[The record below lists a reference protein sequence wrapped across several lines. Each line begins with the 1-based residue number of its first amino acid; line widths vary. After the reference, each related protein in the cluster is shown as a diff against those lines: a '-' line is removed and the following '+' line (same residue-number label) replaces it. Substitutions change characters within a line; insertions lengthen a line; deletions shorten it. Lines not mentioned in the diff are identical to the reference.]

1 MTQLAIYAGHWVGGS
16 MVIFGSWFMAQTSLD
31 NAERYIGGSIIIVV
45 GSLIIRWVLKTSE
58 RVEAFWSGALIAA
71 NERAAKSDERADRA
85 EERCLKY
92 QHEIDMAEAKYDQER
107 LLRISLEEKGIA
119 DRRHGIEDREQ

>member
-1 MTQLAIYAGHWVGGS
+1 MTQLAIYAGHWIGGS
-16 MVIFGSWFMAQTSLD
+16 MVIFGTWLMAQSALD
-31 NAERYIGGSIIIVV
+31 NVERYVGGSLVIVV

-58 RVEAFWSGALIAA
+58 RVEALWSGALLAA
-71 NERAAKSDERADRA
+71 NERATKSEERADRC
-85 EERCLKY
+85 EERCIKY

-119 DRRHGIEDREQ
+119 DRRHTTEDRE